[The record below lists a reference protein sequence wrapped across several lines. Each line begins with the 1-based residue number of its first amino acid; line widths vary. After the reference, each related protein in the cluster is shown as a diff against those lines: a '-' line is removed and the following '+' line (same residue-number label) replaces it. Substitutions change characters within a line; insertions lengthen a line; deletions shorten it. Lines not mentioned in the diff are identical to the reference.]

1 MKPVKPLVYYAV
13 SLYLSCIAFIV
24 FTENKSLG
32 AVIAASFLIIIF
44 FTIDKRFFILICCF
58 FVIGL
63 MANFIYYK
71 AVNLDNIE
79 SVRIIKI
86 NEFSSIAKVNGRK
99 VLIDGNL
106 KDIQEGNNI
115 FIKGKFEP
123 KIDYLKGTLGTFYV
137 DEVKEGKKDFLSS
150 VYDLKRKTFNKFN
163 QHLTKEKSALVM
175 SLCFGDTSY
184 LNEDQKNNFKQL
196 GVIHAISVS
205 GFHMAVIYKIL
216 ERFLGIEGS
225 IVVSLLYVIFT
236 GTQPATVRA
245 FLMIFILKFSKKV
258 YKNYDNLSA
267 LSLSAILIIIIEPF
281 YAVDIGFV
289 LSYLSTLGII
299 LYYNKIRRFLYKL
312 PGSINESLSLTLSAQ
327 VFSMPY
333 AGMTIGNLS
342 FGFLAGNLILLPI
355 YTASVVIGNSALIV
369 LNFDFIFGVLC
380 KLINLIAIILD
391 GADYILLKITPKVS
405 EVSFID
411 CIALL
416 CLITS
421 FILVKKGFKKF
432 NYMPLFVLG
441 MILIQNY
448 NFFPKVEYVD
458 LKFNDGVIISYK
470 YEKILIC
477 SKEIKNT
484 NDLKKL
490 NYTRLIPELKEN
502 VIINLGRNYSVKA
515 FSLENDKNKSINL
528 EVSAHDSN
536 IILTRNSEEFMDIDL
551 KKYDI
556 IKVPKKTY
564 FTSNKSFKTNSE
576 LKEYRIIFDKIYTL
590 N

>member
-1 MKPVKPLVYYAV
+1 
-13 SLYLSCIAFIV
+13 
-24 FTENKSLG
+24 
-32 AVIAASFLIIIF
+32 
-44 FTIDKRFFILICCF
+44 
-58 FVIGL
+58 

-71 AVNLDNIE
+71 AVNLNNIE
-79 SVRIIKI
+79 SVRIVKI
-86 NEFSSIAKVNGRK
+86 NEFSSIAKVYGRK
-99 VLIDGNL
+99 VLINGNL
-106 KDIQEGNNI
+106 KDTQEGNNI

-123 KIDYLKGTLGTFYV
+123 KIDYLKGTLGIFYA
-137 DEVKEGKKDFLSS
+137 DEVKEGKNDFLSS
-150 VYDLKRKTFNKFN
+150 LYDLKRKTFNKFN

-245 FLMIFILKFSKKV
+245 FLMIFILKLSKKV

-299 LYYNKIRRFLYKL
+299 LYYNKIRRFLHKL
-312 PGSINESLSLTLSAQ
+312 PNTINESLSLTLSAQ

-355 YTASVVIGNSALIV
+355 YTALVITGNAALIV
-369 LNFDFIFGVLC
+369 LNFEFIFSLIC
-380 KLINLIAIILD
+380 KLINIITITLD

-405 EVSFID
+405 EVSYID

-416 CLITS
+416 CLVIS
-421 FILVKKGFKKF
+421 FILVKRGFNKF
-432 NYMPLFVLG
+432 KYMPLFVLG
-441 MILIQNY
+441 MILIQSY
-448 NFFPKVEYVD
+448 NFFPKIEYVD

-490 NYTRLIPELKEN
+490 KYTRLIPELKEN
-502 VIINLGRNYSVKA
+502 IIINLGRNYSVKA
-515 FSLENDKNKSINL
+515 FSLKNDKNKSINL

-556 IKVPKKTY
+556 IRVPKKTY
-564 FTSNKSFKTNSE
+564 FTSNKSFNSNSE

>member
-71 AVNLDNIE
+71 AVNLNNIE

-123 KIDYLKGTLGTFYV
+123 KTDYLKGTLGTFYA
-137 DEVKEGKKDFLSS
+137 DEVKEGKKDYISS
-150 VYDLKRKTFNKFN
+150 LYDFKRKTFNKFN
-163 QHLTKEKSALVM
+163 QHLTKEKSALIM
-175 SLCFGDTSY
+175 SLCFGDTNY

-245 FLMIFILKFSKKV
+245 FLMIFILKLSKKV

-267 LSLSAILIIIIEPF
+267 LSLSAILIIIKEPF

-312 PGSINESLSLTLSAQ
+312 PSSINESLSLTLSAQ

-355 YTASVVIGNSALIV
+355 YTAFVVIGNSALIV

-490 NYTRLIPELKEN
+490 KYTRLIPELKEN

-515 FSLENDKNKSINL
+515 FSLKNDKNKSINL

-564 FTSNKSFKTNSE
+564 FTSNKSFNTNSE